1 MPANEFYQKQ
11 QNSDQLDFS
20 PIKYIFISLTILTS
34 IFAYIM
40 PSLPNGPHQLI
51 IMLAYIPMRLM
62 ADFVG
67 LKLSNNS
74 HLFIIYLFILLIG
87 ISLNY
92 LFLRSIKSKFKL
104 AISTTFATVISFLT
118 VFFTYVLTHPV
129 SFRIF

>member
-11 QNSDQLDFS
+11 QNPDQLDFS

>member
-11 QNSDQLDFS
+11 QNPDQLDFS

-92 LFLRSIKSKFKL
+92 LFLRSIKLKFKL